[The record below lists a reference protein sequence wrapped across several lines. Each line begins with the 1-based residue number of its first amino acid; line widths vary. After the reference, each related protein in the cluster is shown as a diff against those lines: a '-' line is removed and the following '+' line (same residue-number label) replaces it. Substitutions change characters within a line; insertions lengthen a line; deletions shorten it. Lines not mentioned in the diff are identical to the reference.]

1 MRTCEK
7 DSRRAG
13 RRIGQAA
20 GDGAGGLRAVTPLA
34 GAFCILALLMLAM
47 LPVPAALSG
56 DYAYPL
62 LSNNVRSTTP
72 AFNSTLDIM
81 LVPFCENEDHIS
93 VQVTAGGKPVAGAE
107 VALYDYGAGRVLDS
121 SVFTN
126 ADGWAYFKRRP
137 AGKYD
142 MIASTADNSTGG
154 QIYFDIPPCL
164 SPSSGAPFGPMN
176 WTAGR
181 TEELLLAQDYAGGL
195 AREFYLVLLA
205 DGETGTRVVLRAN
218 LSGEGAGWTLIER
231 IPNGMAVSERALGFE
246 REYPLSVRTGQDAEL
261 RWRLGAGVPAQAE
274 RSYVLLRPLS
284 ADMAR
289 LWEAPLLEPLAR
301 NSTPNETQT
310 ANATAGGPAS
320 SRSAAD
326 NSSGAANTT
335 SDSGAAGAPILGAL
349 AGIDTGQAL
358 IALVA
363 VAGAGAAGAALVR
376 RGAGNK
382 KEE

>member
-1 MRTCEK
+1 
-7 DSRRAG
+7 
-13 RRIGQAA
+13 
-20 GDGAGGLRAVTPLA
+20 
-34 GAFCILALLMLAM
+34 
-47 LPVPAALSG
+47 
-56 DYAYPL
+56 
-62 LSNNVRSTTP
+62 
-72 AFNSTLDIM
+72 
-81 LVPFCENEDHIS
+81 
-93 VQVTAGGKPVAGAE
+93 
-107 VALYDYGAGRVLDS
+107 
-121 SVFTN
+121 
-126 ADGWAYFKRRP
+126 
-137 AGKYD
+137 
-142 MIASTADNSTGG
+142 
-154 QIYFDIPPCL
+154 
-164 SPSSGAPFGPMN
+164 MN